1 MASGGAP
8 GRALLRTTLIVGM
21 VLTPITAC
29 TASPVAPA
37 PSSAAQLT
45 SEVRPVVPTRD
56 QTEPTRTPPR
66 QLAFTPA
73 AGSVT
78 VESGPFTDRLE
89 ITDLSLQPGDHPS
102 VTAALSNVADVSA
115 VIVLELRADFYDAQ
129 GGYLGFGTAGYADQE
144 YADNGTIPLTHF
156 TGEPDG
162 SFTIA
167 VSSTTPLPGAAGAI
181 LTVPQLVNE

>member
-1 MASGGAP
+1 MGQTHVDATRIRYYGAA
-8 GRALLRTTLIVGM
+8 GRLNMEKLPALGSVRHS
-21 VLTPITAC
+21 
-29 TASPVAPA
+29 SPRRFGRWCPLATRRNRPA
-37 PSSAAQLT
+37 PHCDSSR
-45 SEVRPVVPTRD
+45 S
-56 QTEPTRTPPR
+56 PR
-66 QLAFTPA
+66 QP
-73 AGSVT
+73 GSVT

-144 YADNGTIPLTHF
+144 YTDNGTIPLTYG

-167 VSSTTPLPGAAGAI
+167 VPSTTPLPGAASAI